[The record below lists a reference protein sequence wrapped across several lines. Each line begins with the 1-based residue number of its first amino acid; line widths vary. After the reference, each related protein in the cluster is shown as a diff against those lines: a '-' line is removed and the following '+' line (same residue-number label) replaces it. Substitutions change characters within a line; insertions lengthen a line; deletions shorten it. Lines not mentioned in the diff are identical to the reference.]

1 MRNMT
6 AVLISAISFSILG
19 SCNSVQ
25 NSSGADTVI
34 EYPEAGFSR
43 GVNLSEWF
51 QYTGSARGI
60 HFRKFT
66 REDFRDMKDLG
77 INIVRLPIQL
87 DTMTGP
93 EPSYVP
99 DPLFLELLDRVVD
112 WAEEYEIFIILDNHS
127 SDGSSGSTPD
137 EIDSFLV
144 PVWTH
149 IADHFKNRSKFVLY
163 EILNEPY
170 GGISAARWGAVQKA
184 VIDAIRT
191 RDTVHTII
199 VGGHSWNSIDSLKE
213 LPVYTDKNLLYTFH
227 FYDPYYFTHQGQ
239 NWAEPSMAELG
250 GLPFPHGAHT
260 MPSIPGSLIAAGLGP
275 YFKNTYPRDGK
286 PAALAASLDKAV
298 QFSRE
303 RNVPVFC
310 GEFGVKMGNCLEEDR
325 VRWYKTTAALLDER
339 HIPRTSWDYYG
350 DFGLYKTGRGGS
362 IDSDLNVEVVKALA
376 FTPPLQKKAEAVNGG
391 FTLYDDYPEKNITV
405 QYWRKSSLFDLY
417 DTDSAEGKYAIRWG
431 NLDRY
436 DSITFTFTR
445 PIDWKFLAENGFALQ
460 FRARTDKP
468 VEFDVRFIDAENA
481 SGIPWRNRYAVTG
494 KILPPDGTWH
504 TIRIPLA
511 DMSEQGAWIDAEQR
525 WLESRGL
532 FSWNEVQTLQF
543 AAEYRALPDCSI
555 GIDSI
560 EILK

>member
-1 MRNMT
+1 MA
-6 AVLISAISFSILG
+6 AVLISAISFSIFG

-25 NSSGADTVI
+25 NDCGVDTVI

-43 GVNLSEWF
+43 GVNLSGWF

-87 DTMTGP
+87 DKMTGP
-93 EPSYVP
+93 APSYVP
-99 DPLFLELLDRVVD
+99 DPLFLELLDRAVD

-127 SDGSSGSTPD
+127 SDGSSGSAPD
-137 EIDSFLV
+137 DIDGFLV
-144 PVWTH
+144 PAWTH
-149 IADHFKNRSKFVLY
+149 MADHFRNRSKFVLY

-170 GGISAARWGAVQKA
+170 GGISAARWGAVQGA

-213 LPVYTDKNLLYTFH
+213 LPLYTDKNLLYTFH

-239 NWAEPSMAELG
+239 NWAEPSMAELR
-250 GLPFPHGAHT
+250 GLPFPHDAHA
-260 MPSIPGSLIAAGLGP
+260 MPSIPENLLAAGLGP
-275 YFKNTYPRDGK
+275 YFKNTYPRDAK
-286 PAALAASLDKAV
+286 PSALAASLDKV
-298 QFSRE
+298 VRFSRE

-310 GEFGVKMGNCLEEDR
+310 GEFGVKMGNCLDEDR

-339 HIPRTSWDYYG
+339 RIPRTSWDYYG

-362 IDSDLNVEVVKALA
+362 IYSDLNVEVVKALA
-376 FTPPLQKKAEAVNGG
+376 FTPPEQKKAEAVKGG
-391 FTLYDDYPEKNITV
+391 FTLYDDYPGKNIDV
-405 QYWRKSSLFDLY
+405 NHWQKSSLFDLY
-417 DTDSAEGKYAIRWG
+417 DTGSAEGKYSIRWG
-431 NLDRY
+431 NLARY
-436 DSITFTFTR
+436 DSITFTFSR
-445 PIDWKFLAENGFALQ
+445 RIDWKFLAENGFALQ

-468 VEFDVRFIDAENA
+468 VEFDVRFIDSENA
-481 SGIPWRNRYAVTG
+481 QGIPWRIRYAVTG
-494 KILPPDGTWH
+494 KILPPGGTWH

-511 DMSEQGAWIDAEQR
+511 DMIEQGAWIDAEQR
-525 WLESRGL
+525 WLEAKGL
-532 FSWNEVQTLQF
+532 FSWDKVQTLQF